1 VTSII
6 LLEGPDLA
14 GKSTLATQL
23 GADTVLRSGP
33 PPRGTCWEHEYVA
46 RLFKAPLGN
55 RVVLDR
61 WHYGEL
67 VYPQIIGRPSFMT
80 PAQASYVDR
89 ILEGSCDVY
98 LKVLLLPSADLLEH
112 RFATRGDKLFGIEDI
127 LKARLEYVKIVDRFD
142 LVLRTD
148 EDVARFTKR
157 VAAAGVT
164 LP

>member
-1 VTSII
+1 MTSII

-67 VYPQIIGRPSFMT
+67 VYPQIIGRHPFMT
-80 PAQASYVDR
+80 PMQASYVDR
-89 ILEGSCDVY
+89 IIEGSCDTY
-98 LKVLLLPSADLLEH
+98 LKVLLLPPTAVLER
-112 RFATRGDKLFGIEDI
+112 RFIERGDKLFGIDDI
-127 LKARLEYVKIVDRFD
+127 LKARVEYTLIAGRFD
-142 LVLRTD
+142 WVLCSE

-157 VAAAGVT
+157 VAAGG
-164 LP
+164 LL